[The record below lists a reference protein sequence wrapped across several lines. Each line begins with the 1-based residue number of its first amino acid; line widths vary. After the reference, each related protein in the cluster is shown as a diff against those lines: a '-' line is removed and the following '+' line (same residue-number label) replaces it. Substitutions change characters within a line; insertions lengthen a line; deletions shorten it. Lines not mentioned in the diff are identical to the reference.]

1 MCDEIYV
8 IFYKMNILFISA
20 TVPSPATDGGRIR
33 VLNLLKQIC
42 KKNRVTFVA
51 IEILDTDRQG
61 IEYLRNLGIDA
72 HLIERTPDM
81 PKLTAKTISAGAIM
95 RAVVRAQPV
104 MVAKYY
110 IPAME
115 ATIRK
120 LLHSR
125 EFDVIHFE
133 MLHTGQYLQTLE
145 TLNIPALLSLQ
156 NVDSSVW
163 RRLFLR
169 ANNPIKKLAF
179 FLQSR
184 SFGHYEKKMCP
195 LFSACSC
202 VSEQDK
208 KLLKG
213 LCASLPIE
221 VIPNGVDIQRYQPDH
236 SLEKEATIAYTG
248 SMDWQPNED
257 AVLYFHERIF
267 PLILEKLPGSKFYI
281 VGQYPTERIK
291 RLAEHPNVVVTGMVE
306 DTRPYFAKASVYVV
320 PLRIGGGTR
329 LKILEA
335 LAMEKAVVS
344 TTIGY
349 EGLHIIP
356 DEDILVA
363 DDEEQF
369 AELVIK
375 LAKDEELRR
384 QLGKKG
390 RKTVEAKYDWSGI
403 GEKLND
409 LYENLISI

>member
-1 MCDEIYV
+1 LICEEIYV
-8 IFYKMNILFISA
+8 ILYKMNVLFISA
-20 TVPSPATDGGRIR
+20 TVPYPATDGGRIR

-51 IEILDTDRQG
+51 IEILNTDRQG
-61 IEYLRNLGIDA
+61 IEYLSNLGIDA

-81 PKLTAKTISAGAIM
+81 PKLTAKAISVGAIV
-95 RAVVRAQPV
+95 RAVLRAQPV

-115 ATIRK
+115 ATIK
-120 LLHSR
+120 QLLNSQ

-133 MLHTGQYLQTLE
+133 MLHTGQYLQRLE
-145 TLNIPALLSLQ
+145 TLNIPTLLSLQ

-169 ANNPIKKLAF
+169 TNNPIKKLAF
-179 FLQSR
+179 LFQSR
-184 SFGHYEKKMCP
+184 SFGRYEKRMCP
-195 LFSACSC
+195 LFSACAS
-202 VSEQDK
+202 VSEEDK
-208 KLLKG
+208 RLLED
-213 LCASLPIE
+213 LCPALPIE
-221 VIPNGVDIQRYQPDH
+221 VIPNGVDIERYQPNH
-236 SLEKEATIAYTG
+236 NLEEEAAIVYTG

-257 AVLYFHERIF
+257 AVLYFHERMF
-267 PLILEKLPGSKFYI
+267 PLILEELPGAKFYI

-291 RLAEHPNVVVTGMVE
+291 RLTEHPNVVVTGMVD
-306 DTRPYFAKASVYVV
+306 DTRPYFAKACVYVV

-349 EGLHIIP
+349 EGLHITP
-356 DEDILVA
+356 NEDILVA
-363 DDEEQF
+363 DDENQF
-369 AELVIK
+369 AELVVK
-375 LAKDEELRR
+375 LAKDEGLRR

-390 RKTVEAKYDWSGI
+390 RETVEAKYDWTGI

-409 LYENLISI
+409 LYENL